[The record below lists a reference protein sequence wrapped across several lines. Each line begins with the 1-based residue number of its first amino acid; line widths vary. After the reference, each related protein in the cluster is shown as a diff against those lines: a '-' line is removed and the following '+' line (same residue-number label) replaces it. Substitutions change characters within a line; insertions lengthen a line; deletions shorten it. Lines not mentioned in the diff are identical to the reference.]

1 MHGAVLVLDLG
12 SSRVR
17 CAVVPTEAGEP
28 FEAASA
34 PYPPANARS
43 GDLAREFNPRALRGR
58 LLRVLAEGARAAGPR
73 GVRTIAVTA
82 QRGAACFLDA
92 NLATVS
98 AGPNADVRAVFQGSA
113 IDEAH
118 QAEVYGTTG
127 HLPSMLF
134 VPAKFAW
141 LRENRPRAAE
151 RAAKAAGLDA
161 WAALQLTGALAETAG
176 GLAEAGLLDVT
187 TGEPASALL
196 RRLGVPA
203 DLLPPIIPR
212 GAAVGRL
219 TREAAEATGLPETVD
234 VRLAGPDAQAAALG
248 CGAVEPGAA
257 AVCAGWSA
265 LAQVTTA
272 SPVFDPQRRT
282 WTTLHAL
289 PGRWAV
295 EANAGDAGR
304 TLDAVR
310 RLIAPRA
317 SWGRFAAMAASAPEG
332 APPVA
337 AFLGPRA
344 LDLSNPGMTMGGLLL
359 PAPVAQEGLDA
370 ASVARAAFENAA
382 FAVCE
387 SVALARS
394 VAGASAQGVA
404 ISGGTAGAG
413 AGAEGV
419 ALSGGMAESGPLPQ
433 LLADVL
439 GEPARVH
446 RNATAAG
453 AAAIAVS
460 SPEEAPARAAA
471 FAAPGERVEPGPRSH
486 ELRDSRRRWLR
497 LRERLDAMSDEL

>member
-1 MHGAVLVLDLG
+1 MGGAVLVLDLG
-12 SSRVR
+12 SSRLR
-17 CAVVPTEAGEP
+17 CAVVPAEGGEP
-28 FEAASA
+28 REAASA
-34 PYPPANARS
+34 PYPAGSARD
-43 GDLAREFNPRALRGR
+43 GDLAREFNPRALRER
-58 LLRVLAEGARAAGPR
+58 LLRVLAEGAGAAGPH

-92 NLATVS
+92 SLATVS
-98 AGPNADVRAVFQGSA
+98 AGPNTDVRAVFQGSA
-113 IDEAH
+113 IDEAR
-118 QAEVYGTTG
+118 QAEVHGTTG

-141 LRENRPRAAE
+141 LRESRPRAAA
-151 RAAKAAGLDA
+151 RAAKVAGLDA
-161 WAALQLTGALAETAG
+161 WAALQLTGALAETAA
-176 GLAEAGLLDVT
+176 GLAESGLLDVT

-203 DLLPPIIPR
+203 DLLPPVIPR

-248 CGAVEPGAA
+248 CGAVEPGSA

-265 LAQVTTA
+265 PVQITTGA
-272 SPVFDPQRRT
+272 PVFDPQRRT

-289 PGRWAV
+289 AGRWAV

-317 SWGRFAAMAASAPEG
+317 SWTRFAAMAASAPEG

-337 AFLGPRA
+337 ALLGPRA

-387 SVALARS
+387 SLDLARS
-394 VAGASAQGVA
+394 VAGADAD
-404 ISGGTAGAG
+404 GA
-413 AGAEGV
+413 AV
-419 ALSGGMAESGPLPQ
+419 SGGMAESALLPR

-439 GEPARVH
+439 GEPLRVH

-453 AAAIAVS
+453 AAALAVS
-460 SPEEAPARAAA
+460 SPEELPARAAA
-471 FAAPGERVEPGPRSH
+471 FAARGERVEPGPRSP
-486 ELRDSRRRWLR
+486 ELRDSHQRWLR

>member
-1 MHGAVLVLDLG
+1 MRRQANAVGGAVLVLDLG
-12 SSRVR
+12 SSRLR
-17 CAVVPTEAGEP
+17 CAVVPPEGGEP
-28 FEAASA
+28 REAASA
-34 PYPPANARS
+34 PYPAGSARA
-43 GDLAREFNPRALRGR
+43 GDLAQEFHPKALRER

-92 NLATVS
+92 RLATVS
-98 AGPNADVRAVFQGSA
+98 AGPNTDVRAVFQGGA

-134 VPAKFAW
+134 VPAKLAW

-151 RAAKAAGLDA
+151 RAAKVAGLDA
-161 WAALQLTGALAETAG
+161 WAALQLTGEIAETAA
-176 GLAEAGLLDVT
+176 GLAECGLLDAT

-219 TREAAEATGLPETVD
+219 TREAAEAVGLPETVD

-248 CGAVEPGAA
+248 CGAAEPGSA

-265 LAQVTTA
+265 PVQVTTT
-272 SPVFDPQRRT
+272 SPVFDPRRRT

-289 PGRWAV
+289 AGRWAV
-295 EANAGDAGR
+295 EANPGDAGR
-304 TLDAVR
+304 TLEAVR

-317 SWGRFAAMAASAPEG
+317 SWSRFAAMAASAPDG
-332 APPVA
+332 APPIE

-344 LDLSNPGMTMGGLLL
+344 LDLSNPGVTMGGLLL
-359 PAPVAQEGLDA
+359 PAPVAQAGLSA

-382 FAVCE
+382 FAVGE
-387 SVALARS
+387 SLALARS
-394 VAGASAQGVA
+394 VAGASAEGAA
-404 ISGGTAGAG
+404 I
-413 AGAEGV
+413 
-419 ALSGGMAESGPLPQ
+419 SGGMAESGPLPR
-433 LLADVL
+433 LLADVM
-439 GEPARVH
+439 GEPLRVH
-446 RNATAAG
+446 RNATAVG
-453 AAAIAVS
+453 AAALAVS
-460 SPEEAPARAAA
+460 SPEELPARAAS
-471 FAAPGERVEPGPRSH
+471 FAAQGASVEPGPRSA
-486 ELRDSRRRWLR
+486 ELRESYRRWLR
-497 LRERLDAMSDEL
+497 LRKRLDAMSDEL

>member
-1 MHGAVLVLDLG
+1 MRGAVLVLDLG

-17 CAVVPTEAGEP
+17 CAVVSPEGEP

-34 PYPPANARS
+34 PYPTASARA
-43 GDLAREFNPRALRGR
+43 GDLAREFNPQALRGR
-58 LLRVLAEGARAAGPR
+58 LLRVLAEGARSAGPR

-82 QRGAACFLDA
+82 QRGAACFLNA
-92 NLATVS
+92 NLSTLS

-161 WAALQLTGALAETAG
+161 WAALQLTGALAETAA

-234 VRLAGPDAQAAALG
+234 VRLTGPDAQAAALG
-248 CGAVEPGAA
+248 CGAVEPGSA

-265 LAQVTTA
+265 LAQITTA

-282 WTTLHAL
+282 WTTPHAL
-289 PGRWAV
+289 AGRWAV

-304 TLDAVR
+304 VLDAVR

-359 PAPVAQEGLDA
+359 PAPVAQAGLDA

-394 VAGASAQGVA
+394 VAGAGAQGVA
-404 ISGGTAGAG
+404 I
-413 AGAEGV
+413 
-419 ALSGGMAESGPLPQ
+419 SGGMAESGPLPQ
-433 LLADVL
+433 ILADVL

-453 AAAIAVS
+453 AAALAVS
-460 SPEEAPARAAA
+460 SLEEAPARAAA
-471 FAAPGERVEPGPRSH
+471 FAAQGERVEPGPRSL

-497 LRERLDAMSDEL
+497 LRERMDAMSDEL

>member
-1 MHGAVLVLDLG
+1 MRGAVLVLDLG
-12 SSRVR
+12 GSRVR
-17 CAVVPTEAGEP
+17 CAVVSPEGEP

-34 PYPPANARS
+34 PYPTASARA
-43 GDLAREFNPRALRGR
+43 GDLAREFNPQALRGR

-92 NLATVS
+92 NLSTVS

-161 WAALQLTGALAETAG
+161 WAALQLTGALAETAA

-203 DLLPPIIPR
+203 DLLPPVIPR

-248 CGAVEPGAA
+248 CGAVEPGSA

-265 LAQVTTA
+265 LAHITTA

-359 PAPVAQEGLDA
+359 PAPVAQEGVDA

-394 VAGASAQGVA
+394 AAGAS
-404 ISGGTAGAG
+404 
-413 AGAEGV
+413 AEGV

-453 AAAIAVS
+453 AAALAVS

-471 FAAPGERVEPGPRSH
+471 FAAQGERVEPGSRSP

-497 LRERLDAMSDEL
+497 LRERMDAMSDEL

>member
-1 MHGAVLVLDLG
+1 MRGAVLVLDLG

-17 CAVVPTEAGEP
+17 CAVVSPEGEP

-34 PYPPANARS
+34 PYPTASARA
-43 GDLAREFNPRALRGR
+43 GDLAREFNPQALRGR
-58 LLRVLAEGARAAGPR
+58 LLRVLAEGARSAGPR
-73 GVRTIAVTA
+73 SVRTIAVTA
-82 QRGAACFLDA
+82 QRGAACFLNA
-92 NLATVS
+92 NLSTVS

-161 WAALQLTGALAETAG
+161 WAALQLTGALAETAA
-176 GLAEAGLLDVT
+176 GLAEAGMLDVT

-203 DLLPPIIPR
+203 DLLPPVIPR

-248 CGAVEPGAA
+248 CGAVEPGSA

-265 LAQVTTA
+265 LVQITTA
-272 SPVFDPQRRT
+272 SPVFGPQRRT
-282 WTTLHAL
+282 WTTPHAL
-289 PGRWAV
+289 AGRWAV

-317 SWGRFAAMAASAPEG
+317 SWGRFAAMASSAPEG

-359 PAPVAQEGLDA
+359 PAPVAQAGLDA

-404 ISGGTAGAG
+404 ISGGTAGA
-413 AGAEGV
+413 EGV

-433 LLADVL
+433 ILADVL

-453 AAAIAVS
+453 AAALAVS

-471 FAAPGERVEPGPRSH
+471 FAARGERVEPGPRSH

>member
-1 MHGAVLVLDLG
+1 MQGAVLVLDLG
-12 SSRVR
+12 SSRLR

-34 PYPPANARS
+34 PYPTASARA
-43 GDLAREFNPRALRGR
+43 GDLAREFNPQALRGR
-58 LLRVLAEGARAAGPR
+58 LLRVLEEGARAAGPR

-92 NLATVS
+92 NLSTVS
-98 AGPNADVRAVFQGSA
+98 AGPNADIRAVFQGSA

-118 QAEVYGTTG
+118 QAEVHGTTG

-134 VPAKFAW
+134 VPAKFVW

-203 DLLPPIIPR
+203 DILPPIIPR

-219 TREAAEATGLPETVD
+219 TREAADATGLPETVD

-248 CGAVEPGAA
+248 CGGVEPGSA

-265 LAQVTTA
+265 LAQITTA

-289 PGRWAV
+289 AGRWAV

-304 TLDAVR
+304 TLEAIR

-337 AFLGPRA
+337 AFLGSRA

-359 PAPVAQEGLDA
+359 PAPVAQAGLDA
-370 ASVARAAFENAA
+370 ASIARAAFENAA

-394 VAGASAQGVA
+394 VAGAGAEGVA
-404 ISGGTAGAG
+404 LSGGMAGAC
-413 AGAEGV
+413 AEGV
-419 ALSGGMAESGPLPQ
+419 ALSGGMAESGPLSQ

-439 GEPARVH
+439 GETVRVH

-453 AAAIAVS
+453 AAALAVS
-460 SPEEAPARAAA
+460 SPEEAPALAAA
-471 FAAPGERVEPGPRSH
+471 FAARGERVEPGPRSP

-497 LRERLDAMSDEL
+497 LRERMDAMADEL